1 MMKRLLLASA
11 LLITSCGPKSLELP
25 AQPIDQAATCGVVA
39 AAEARAG
46 TADIKAPLSF
56 ASMQRILHYPLLAGS
71 TGDSFVPESAS
82 AVQKKMT
89 ELQDRI
95 IAGKWQDLV
104 PACKA
109 AFPAT
114 AITKAEL
121 PADRFEAQLG
131 CYELADFIRS
141 ALEKGGE
148 YDNELSSYHALSMK
162 LDPALGAGMRSRGG
176 TDFKSQENE
185 RHKALAK
192 IAKAGPPTDVMR
204 QCIARFG

>member
-1 MMKRLLLASA
+1 MRRLFLASA

-25 AQPIDQAATCGVVA
+25 AQPIDRAATCGVVA

-56 ASMQRILHYPLLAGS
+56 ASMQRILQYPLLAGS

-82 AVQKKMT
+82 AVQSKMT
-89 ELQDRI
+89 ELQGRI

-114 AITKAEL
+114 AITKLEL
-121 PADRFEAQLG
+121 PADRFQAQLG

-148 YDNELSSYHALSMK
+148 YDNELSAYHELSMK
-162 LDPALGAGMRSRGG
+162 LDPVLGAGLSSRGG
-176 TDFKSQENE
+176 TDFKSQQEQ
-185 RHKALAK
+185 RHKALAT
-192 IAKAGPPTDVMR
+192 IVKAGPPTEVMR
-204 QCIARFG
+204 QCVAKFG

>member
-1 MMKRLLLASA
+1 MTRQLLLASA
-11 LLITSCGPKSLELP
+11 LLLTSCGPKSLELP
-25 AQPIDQAATCGVVA
+25 AQSIDRAATCGVVA

-46 TADIKAPLSF
+46 TSDIKAPLPF
-56 ASMQRILHYPLLAGS
+56 KSMEGILHYPLLAGS
-71 TGDSFVPESAS
+71 DGDSFSTETAS
-82 AVQKKMT
+82 AVQSKMT
-89 ELQDRI
+89 ELQERI

-114 AITKAEL
+114 AMTKVEL

-162 LDPALGAGMRSRGG
+162 LDAALGAGLRSRGG
-176 TDFKSQENE
+176 TDFKSQQER
-185 RHKALAK
+185 RHKALAT
-192 IAKAGPPTDVMR
+192 IVKAGPPSEVMS
-204 QCIARFG
+204 QCIAKFG

>member
-1 MMKRLLLASA
+1 MRRLFLAGALLL
-11 LLITSCGPKSLELP
+11 TSCGPKSLELP
-25 AQPIDQAATCGVVA
+25 PQPIDRAATCGVVA

-46 TADIKAPLSF
+46 TTDVKAPLPF
-56 ASMQRILHYPLLAGS
+56 ASMETILHYPLLAGS
-71 TGDSFVPESAS
+71 AGDSFSADTAS
-82 AVQKKMT
+82 AVQSKMT
-89 ELQDRI
+89 ELQERI

-114 AITKAEL
+114 AMTKVEL
-121 PADRFEAQLG
+121 SADRFQAQLG

-162 LDPALGAGMRSRGG
+162 LDTALGPGMRSRGG
-176 TDFKSQENE
+176 TDFKAQQNE
-185 RHKALAK
+185 RHKALAR
-192 IAKAGPPTDVMR
+192 IAKAGPPTEVMR
-204 QCIARFG
+204 QCVVRFG

>member
-1 MMKRLLLASA
+1 MMKRLFLASA

-46 TADIKAPLSF
+46 TADIKAPLPF
-56 ASMQRILHYPLLAGS
+56 KSMEGILHYPLLAGS
-71 TGDSFVPESAS
+71 TGDSFSRETAS

-95 IAGKWQDLV
+95 IAGKWQGLV

-114 AITKAEL
+114 VITKVEL
-121 PADRFEAQLG
+121 PADRFQAQLG

-141 ALEKGGE
+141 ALENGGE
-148 YDNELSSYHALSMK
+148 YDNELSAYHELSMK
-162 LDPALGAGMRSRGG
+162 LDPVLGAGLGSRGG
-176 TDFKSQENE
+176 TDFKSQQEQ
-185 RHKALAK
+185 RHKALAT
-192 IAKAGPPTDVMR
+192 IVKAGPPTEVMR
-204 QCIARFG
+204 QCVAKFG

>member
-1 MMKRLLLASA
+1 MRRLFLASA

-25 AQPIDQAATCGVVA
+25 AQPIDRAATCGVVA

-56 ASMQRILHYPLLAGS
+56 ASMQRILQYPLLAGS

-82 AVQKKMT
+82 AVQLKMT
-89 ELQDRI
+89 ELQGRI

-114 AITKAEL
+114 AITKLEL
-121 PADRFEAQLG
+121 PADRFQAQLG

-148 YDNELSSYHALSMK
+148 YDNELSAYHELSMK
-162 LDPALGAGMRSRGG
+162 LDPVLGAGLRSRGG
-176 TDFKSQENE
+176 TDFKSQQEQ
-185 RHKALAK
+185 RHKALAT
-192 IAKAGPPTDVMR
+192 IVKAGPPTEVMR
-204 QCIARFG
+204 QCVAKFG

>member
-1 MMKRLLLASA
+1 MMRRLFLASA

-25 AQPIDQAATCGVVA
+25 AQPIDRAATCGVVA

-56 ASMQRILHYPLLAGS
+56 ASMQRILQYPLLAGS

-82 AVQKKMT
+82 AVQSKMT
-89 ELQDRI
+89 ELQGRI

-114 AITKAEL
+114 AITKLEL
-121 PADRFEAQLG
+121 PADRFQAQLG

-148 YDNELSSYHALSMK
+148 YDNELSAYHELSMK
-162 LDPALGAGMRSRGG
+162 LDPVLGAGLRSRGG
-176 TDFKSQENE
+176 TDFKSQQEQ
-185 RHKALAK
+185 RHKALAT
-192 IAKAGPPTDVMR
+192 IVKAGPPTEVMR
-204 QCIARFG
+204 QCVAKFS

>member
-1 MMKRLLLASA
+1 MMRRLFLASA

-25 AQPIDQAATCGVVA
+25 SQPIDQAATCGVVA

-56 ASMQRILHYPLLAGS
+56 ASMQRILQYPLLAGS

-82 AVQKKMT
+82 AVQLKMT
-89 ELQDRI
+89 ELQGRI

-114 AITKAEL
+114 AITKLEL
-121 PADRFEAQLG
+121 PADRFQAQLG

-148 YDNELSSYHALSMK
+148 YDNELSAYHELSMK
-162 LDPALGAGMRSRGG
+162 LDPVLGAGLRSRGG
-176 TDFKSQENE
+176 TDFKSQQEQ
-185 RHKALAK
+185 RHKALAT
-192 IAKAGPPTDVMR
+192 IVKAGPPTEVMR
-204 QCIARFG
+204 QCVAKFG

>member
-1 MMKRLLLASA
+1 MMRRLFLASA

-25 AQPIDQAATCGVVA
+25 AQPIDRAATCGVVA

-56 ASMQRILHYPLLAGS
+56 ASMQRILQYPLLAGS

-82 AVQKKMT
+82 AVQSKMT
-89 ELQDRI
+89 ELQGRI

-114 AITKAEL
+114 AITKLEL
-121 PADRFEAQLG
+121 PADRFQAQLG

-148 YDNELSSYHALSMK
+148 YDNELSAYHELSMK
-162 LDPALGAGMRSRGG
+162 LDPVLGAGLRSRGG
-176 TDFKSQENE
+176 TDFKSQQEQ
-185 RHKALAK
+185 RHKALAT
-192 IAKAGPPTDVMR
+192 IVKAGPPTEVMR
-204 QCIARFG
+204 QCVAKFG

>member
-1 MMKRLLLASA
+1 MRRLFLAGVLLL
-11 LLITSCGPKSLELP
+11 TSCGPKSLELP
-25 AQPIDQAATCGVVA
+25 SQPIDQAATCGVVA

-56 ASMQRILHYPLLAGS
+56 ASMQRILQYPLLAGS

-82 AVQKKMT
+82 AVQSKMT
-89 ELQDRI
+89 ELQGRI

-104 PACKA
+104 QACKA

-114 AITKAEL
+114 AITKLEL
-121 PADRFEAQLG
+121 PADRFQAQLG

-148 YDNELSSYHALSMK
+148 YDNELSAYHELSMK
-162 LDPALGAGMRSRGG
+162 LDPVLGAGLRSRGG
-176 TDFKSQENE
+176 TDFKSQQEQ
-185 RHKALAK
+185 RHKALAM
-192 IAKAGPPTDVMR
+192 IVKAGPPTEVMR
-204 QCIARFG
+204 QCVAKFG

>member
-1 MMKRLLLASA
+1 MMRRLFLASA
-11 LLITSCGPKSLELP
+11 LLITSCGPKSIELP
-25 AQPIDQAATCGVVA
+25 AQPVDRAATCGVVA

-46 TADIKAPLSF
+46 TSDIKAPLSF

-71 TGDSFVPESAS
+71 TGDRFVPESAS
-82 AVQKKMT
+82 AVQKQMT

-114 AITKAEL
+114 VITKVEL
-121 PADRFEAQLG
+121 PADRFQAQLG

-148 YDNELSSYHALSMK
+148 YDNELSAYHELSMK
-162 LDPALGAGMRSRGG
+162 LDPVLGAGLRSRGG
-176 TDFKSQENE
+176 TDFKSQQEQ
-185 RHKALAK
+185 RHKALAT
-192 IAKAGPPTDVMR
+192 IVKAGPPTEVMR
-204 QCIARFG
+204 QCVAKFG

>member
-1 MMKRLLLASA
+1 MLRQFLVASA
-11 LLITSCGPKSLELP
+11 LLLTSCGPKSLELP

-46 TADIKAPLSF
+46 TADIKASLPF
-56 ASMQRILHYPLLAGS
+56 KSMEGILHYPLLAGS
-71 TGDSFVPESAS
+71 TGDSFSMETAS

-95 IAGKWQDLV
+95 IAGKWKDLV

-114 AITKAEL
+114 ALSKVEL
-121 PADRFEAQLG
+121 PAGFQAQLG

-148 YDNELSSYHALSMK
+148 YDNELSAYHELSMK
-162 LDPALGAGMRSRGG
+162 LDPVLGAGLRSRGG
-176 TDFKSQENE
+176 TDFKSQQEQ
-185 RHKALAK
+185 RHKALAT
-192 IAKAGPPTDVMR
+192 IVKAGPPTEVMR
-204 QCIARFG
+204 QCVAKFG